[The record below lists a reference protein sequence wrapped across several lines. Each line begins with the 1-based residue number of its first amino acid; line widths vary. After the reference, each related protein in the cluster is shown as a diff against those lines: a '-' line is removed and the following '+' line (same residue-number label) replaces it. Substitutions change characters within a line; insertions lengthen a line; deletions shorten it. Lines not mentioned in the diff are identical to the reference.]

1 MSAGGLRSGPIG
13 RRAVHVAIDMQQV
26 FAQDSEWATPATL
39 VIAPCVARI
48 AAHAPERAIF
58 TRFLAPKAAHEALGQ
73 WRVYYRRWS
82 SIVAA
87 NRDPGMFDLL
97 PMLQAFVPPARIVDK
112 FTLSAYEA
120 QGFQLALDGLSADT
134 MILTGVETDVCVLA
148 TAMTAVDRGLR
159 TILVSDALASS
170 SPEGH
175 AAAMTAIY
183 PRFDQQIEAIDS
195 MTLLKEWK
203 P

>member
-1 MSAGGLRSGPIG
+1 M
-13 RRAVHVAIDMQQV
+13 
-26 FAQDSEWATPATL
+26 FAQDSEWSTPATL
-39 VIAPCVARI
+39 AIAPCVAHI
-48 AAHAPERAIF
+48 AAHAPERTVF
-58 TRFLAPKAAHEALGQ
+58 TRFLAPNAAHEALGQ
-73 WRVYYRRWS
+73 WQVYYRRWS
-82 SIVAA
+82 SIIATH
-87 NRDPGMFDLL
+87 RDPRMFDLL
-97 PMLQAFVPPARIVDK
+97 PMLQAFVPPARVVDK
-112 FTLSAYEA
+112 FTYSAYEA
-120 QGFQLALDGLSADT
+120 QGFQLALDGLGADT